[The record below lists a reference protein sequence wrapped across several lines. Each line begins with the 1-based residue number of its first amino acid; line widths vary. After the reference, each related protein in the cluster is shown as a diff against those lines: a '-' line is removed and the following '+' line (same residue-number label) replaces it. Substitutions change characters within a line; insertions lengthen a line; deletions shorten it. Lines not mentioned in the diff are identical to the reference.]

1 MNWKPAATHAKKSMM
16 RTMAHAGKRS
26 VVLGIA
32 ALLLTVPAL
41 PQNPQLQ
48 EKLAGVQQVLAAN
61 KQKLHQY
68 QWIETTQLNLN
79 GEDKP
84 PKQNSCMYGPDGQ
97 VQKTPIGAPA
107 PPPSGGRL
115 KQRVIEK
122 KTAEMQDYMGDVKGV
137 LAMYV
142 PPDPQKMQAAYQA
155 GKMSINPAGAMI
167 NLVFTDYAQPGDSMT
182 LTFDSA
188 NHKVVSLSVNTY
200 MGQAKDAVT
209 LQVQMASLPDG
220 TNYVQQSILNA
231 SAKKL
236 IVTTTNGN
244 YQHL

>member
-1 MNWKPAATHAKKSMM
+1 MNGKSAAVPV
-16 RTMAHAGKRS
+16 RKRMIRS
-26 VVLGIA
+26 LTATTKRFMVIGVA
-32 ALLLTVPAL
+32 ALLATVPAF

-48 EKLAGVQQVLAAN
+48 EKLAGVKAVIAQNQ
-61 KQKLHQY
+61 QKLHQY
-68 QWIETTQLNLN
+68 QWIETTQLTLD
-79 GEDKP
+79 GDPKP
-84 PKQNSCMYGPDGQ
+84 QKQNSCMYGPDGQ

-115 KQRVIEK
+115 KQRIIEK
-122 KTAEMQDYMGDVKGV
+122 KTEEMQQYMGEVKGV
-137 LAMYV
+137 LGMYV

-155 GKMSINPAGAMI
+155 GKMTINPAGGMI

-200 MGQAKDAVT
+200 MGQEKDAVT

-231 SAKKL
+231 TAKKL
-236 IVTTTNGN
+236 TVTTTNGN